1 MEPRW
6 QKVYSSNDQFKVELL
21 KQVLVANQIEAVVL
35 NQKDSSYQ
43 FGEVSILVPEADRF
57 TAETLIHQQLNNS

>member
-6 QKVYSSNDQFKVELL
+6 QKVYSSNDQFKAELL
-21 KQVLVANQIEAVVL
+21 KQVLVANQIEAVVF

-43 FGEVSILVPEADRF
+43 FGEVSILIPEADWA
-57 TAETLIHQQLNNS
+57 TAVTLIHQQLNNS

>member
-1 MEPRW
+1 MEPSW
-6 QKVYSSNDQFKVELL
+6 QKVYSSNDQFKAELL

-43 FGEVSILVPEADRF
+43 FGEVSILVHQADWT
-57 TAETLIHQQLNNS
+57 TAKTLIHQQLNNT

>member
-1 MEPRW
+1 MEPSW
-6 QKVYSSNDQFKVELL
+6 QKVYSSNDQFKAELL

-43 FGEVSILVPEADRF
+43 FGEVSILVPEADLA
-57 TAETLIHQQLNNS
+57 TAKTLIHQQLHNS